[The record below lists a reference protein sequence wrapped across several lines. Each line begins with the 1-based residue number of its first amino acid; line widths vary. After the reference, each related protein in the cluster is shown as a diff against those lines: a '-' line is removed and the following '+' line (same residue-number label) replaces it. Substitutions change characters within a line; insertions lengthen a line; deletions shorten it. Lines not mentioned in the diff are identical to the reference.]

1 MSLGLCISSTRKPV
15 SHLTGLCKSLRNLR
29 DKPAAALAL
38 PRWDVPR
45 RELERP
51 RRQRLCF
58 PTGQSKTI
66 LFTSVFQLSE
76 QNYLLHFCVSVLL
89 VCLESSAIVES

>member
-1 MSLGLCISSTRKPV
+1 MVCSTDWRPLLLIIILFVVLRVELRALCISSTRKPV

-38 PRWDVPR
+38 LRWEVPR
-45 RELERP
+45 RGLERP

-66 LFTSVFQLSE
+66 LLTSVFQS
-76 QNYLLHFCVSVLL
+76 YLFV
-89 VCLESSAIVES
+89 